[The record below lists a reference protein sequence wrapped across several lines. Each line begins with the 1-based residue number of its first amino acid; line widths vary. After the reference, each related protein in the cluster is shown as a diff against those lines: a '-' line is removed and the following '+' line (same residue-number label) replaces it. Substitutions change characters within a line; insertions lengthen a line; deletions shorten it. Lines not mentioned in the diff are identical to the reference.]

1 MAREEQE
8 GGSEKEASLAFR
20 VCDKLRRPLSKL
32 MGLTA
37 FCALLSRALALGK
50 AEASCLGAIQV
61 AADGS
66 LTGLAEMEAECPEE
80 AAEGEVTLVAHLL
93 GLLVSF
99 IGKGLTVSLVREIWP
114 DVSFNDQN
122 PRKEH
127 KQ

>member
-1 MAREEQE
+1 MACEEQA
-8 GGSEKEASLAFR
+8 GSSEKEASLAFR

-61 AADGS
+61 AAEGA
-66 LTGLAEMEAECPEE
+66 LTGLAEMKAECPEE
-80 AAEGEVTLVAHLL
+80 AAEGEVTLIAHLI

-114 DVSFNDQN
+114 DVSFSD
-122 PRKEH
+122 RKPGEDH